1 VDNETREV
9 LATFDDVDAHS
20 QLDFSPDGSLLVAGG
35 TKGLVTLID
44 PVVQRTVGAPLRG
57 VDGPVVSQSSSALR
71 RTSSSV
77 RPPTLTARTSAAGH
91 DVNAAL
97 ARLVTAVAAAVLSM
111 TEVEVGIQRPPL
123 GRSLWPGDRLEGL
136 PAAPLGSFD
145 RQRLHPGGC
154 RPSQESMRSG

>member
-1 VDNETREV
+1 MDNETREV

-35 TKGLVTLID
+35 TNGLVTLID

-77 RPPTLTARTSAAGH
+77 RPPIFTARTSAAGH

-123 GRSLWPGDRLEGL
+123 GRSLWPGNRLEGL

-154 RPSQESMRSG
+154 GPSQESMRSG